1 MTLDEECRLYGHAWI
16 VSGDLWASEYEPEMP
31 DPPPDVFITDAG
43 SDDHRVGMTG
53 YANASAICYRCSA
66 RQDPKQLRDPAACA
80 ASYLAAVLVCEATRG
95 DEHQADTSMLVE
107 TIARE
112 LLVTA
117 LTGVISRAT
126 VVRGEYARK
135 REERMAR
142 HEEWLRGQEG
152 KR

>member
-1 MTLDEECRLYGHAWI
+1 MTPEEECLQCGHAWI
-16 VSGDLWASEYEPEMP
+16 IDGDKWASEYEVEMP

-66 RQDPKQLRDPAACA
+66 RQEPKLLRDPAGCA
-80 ASYLAAVLVCEATRG
+80 ASYLAAVLVCEATRD

-107 TIARE
+107 TIANE
-112 LLVTA
+112 LLVTS
-117 LTGVISRAT
+117 LSGVVDRAR

-142 HEEWLRGQEG
+142 HAEWLREQEA
-152 KR
+152 KP